1 MTHPKIITAK
11 GSYMPACYLTF
22 DLTPGHKTIFPI
34 LETTTL
40 GRSED
45 NDIILSDPA
54 ISRNHARIIFEN
66 GNWETEDLGSANG
79 IIVHGS
85 RISKAVLQSGDFY
98 KIGKTTFRFIG
109 ENAFEPSDQLFRTAE
124 ILSASFNDLA
134 LIAEKERSK
143 TLSHRLREGITA
155 VPFLSS
161 LWEEELRKLADAATL
176 HVFGDGKTIISQ
188 GDPGRSIYIVLAG
201 RVRVFVRDHY
211 SRAHELAT
219 LEVGDFFGEM
229 SFFTGEP
236 RSANVAAI
244 VTSWIIELSAA
255 SLKKLIEE
263 HPPVKKVL
271 VKYYSDRLKDTKKK
285 LSQKEVLERG
295 KLARLKKRFPVNL
308 MVTSQAKKEV
318 ENRRIFFKGSSLDMS
333 LAGIDVMLA
342 TKYSEQLDPQMKVN
356 LEIVLPSPWGLIRAE
371 GQVNQMKP
379 AHVRRKPTLVSIE
392 FVSMEEKETK
402 KLKEFLY
409 GDTNEVH

>member
-1 MTHPKIITAK
+1 MT
-11 GSYMPACYLTF
+11 ACYLAF
-22 DLTPGHKTIFPI
+22 EVKPGHKSIFPI
-34 LETTTL
+34 LETTTV

-66 GNWETEDLGSANG
+66 GNWAIEDLGSANG
-79 IIVHGS
+79 ILAHGS
-85 RISKAVLQSGDFY
+85 RVSKAALQSGEFY
-98 KIGKTTFRFIG
+98 KIGKSTFRFI
-109 ENAFEPSDQLFRTAE
+109 EEDAPEPSAQLSRTAE

-134 LIAEKERSK
+134 LIAEKERSRP
-143 TLSHRLREGITA
+143 LSQRLRDGITA

-161 LWEEELRKLADAATL
+161 LWEEELRKLAGAATI
-176 HVFGDGKTIISQ
+176 HVFGEGKTIISQ
-188 GDPGRSIYIVLAG
+188 GDSGRSIYIVLAG

-219 LEVGDFFGEM
+219 LEDGAFFGEM
-229 SFFTGEP
+229 SFFTSEP
-236 RSANVAAI
+236 RSANVAAMLA
-244 VTSWIIELSAA
+244 SWIMELSAA

-271 VKYYSDRLKDTKKK
+271 VKYYSDRLKDTEKK
-285 LSQKEVLERG
+285 LSRKGVGERG
-295 KLARLKKRFPVNL
+295 KLAHLKKQFPVNL
-308 MVTSQAKKEV
+308 MVASQAKKEV
-318 ENRRIFFKGSSLDMS
+318 EKRRISIKGSSVDIS

-342 TKYSEQLDPQMKVN
+342 RKYSEQFDPETKVD

-371 GQVNQMKP
+371 GQVSQIKP
-379 AHVRRKPTLVSIE
+379 GHIRGKPTLLRIE

-409 GDTNEVH
+409 GDTNEVQ